1 MDEVDFVFDDR
12 IDIVFYIFR
21 IRCNDRTV
29 VVVVGIFKFIPFIW
43 NRRIENVFD
52 SVVDQPLNMSVSQF
66 CRITFGFTWN
76 GFDTEFVNFSRRS
89 RREYDTESEFGE
101 KCKPEW
107 IIFVHVKY
115 TGNSDYSSRGIFFGK
130 RFIIKIPMKF
140 IVKQVWQRICIFF
153 FSETSFT
160 SVSGYKFSA
169 AAEVI
174 DRKTTSVCTSAAF
187 CHSS

>member
-1 MDEVDFVFDDR
+1 M
-12 IDIVFYIFR
+12 
-21 IRCNDRTV
+21 
-29 VVVVGIFKFIPFIW
+29 VVGIFKFIPFIW

>member
-1 MDEVDFVFDDR
+1 M
-12 IDIVFYIFR
+12 
-21 IRCNDRTV
+21 
-29 VVVVGIFKFIPFIW
+29 VVGIFKFIPFIW

-76 GFDTEFVNFSRRS
+76 GFDTEFVNFFSIED

-130 RFIIKIPMKF
+130 RFIIENTDEIYS
-140 IVKQVWQRICIFF
+140 QTSLAAYLYFF
-153 FSETSFT
+153 LFRDLVHIGF
-160 SVSGYKFSA
+160 
-169 AAEVI
+169 
-174 DRKTTSVCTSAAF
+174 RL
-187 CHSS
+187 

>member
-101 KCKPEW
+101 K
-107 IIFVHVKY
+107 VNQN
-115 TGNSDYSSRGIFFGK
+115 G
-130 RFIIKIPMKF
+130 
-140 IVKQVWQRICIFF
+140 
-153 FSETSFT
+153 
-160 SVSGYKFSA
+160 
-169 AAEVI
+169 
-174 DRKTTSVCTSAAF
+174 
-187 CHSS
+187 